1 MWWAGKPALRSA
13 EGGTDALPGPGTMGI
28 QAFINTGVSP
38 WRDMDTRKRMT
49 TLCLVAVI
57 VTNLFLLVVCFNDK
71 FNQKQ
76 ESNHQQKL
84 NLKKLQKE
92 KIQIIQNIKNIQK
105 NTKKAK
111 KI

>member
-1 MWWAGKPALRSA
+1 
-13 EGGTDALPGPGTMGI
+13 
-28 QAFINTGVSP
+28 
-38 WRDMDTRKRMT
+38 MDTRKRMT